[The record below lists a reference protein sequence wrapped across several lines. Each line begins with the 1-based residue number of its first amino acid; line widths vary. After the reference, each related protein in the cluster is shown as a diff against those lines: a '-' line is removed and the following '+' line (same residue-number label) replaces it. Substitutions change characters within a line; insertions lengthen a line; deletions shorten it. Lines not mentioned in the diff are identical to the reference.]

1 MTALLLKIVMWTI
14 QLMALISAINYWK
27 SIKNTPHRVFLPLL
41 IVVVIAEPTATLLK
55 EVFSLKNYVVYN
67 TLSVFS
73 FSFYLYWFK
82 RIKIKQ
88 WLVKL
93 SWIIFVLAIAV
104 SAITE
109 SFLYKIWNIAWFTG
123 AILVL
128 LNSIVFYS
136 ELLNK
141 KEVVKYTNLP
151 EFWIV
156 TGLLIYHIGFLPM
169 LLFKDYFDANTLY
182 YRIPILILNLILYG
196 NIIIAFKCKKTQNI

>member
-1 MTALLLKIVMWTI
+1 MTALLLKIAMWII
-14 QLMALISAINYWK
+14 QLMALISAINYSK
-27 SIKNTPHRVFLPLL
+27 HTKNAPNRVFLLLL

-73 FSFYLYWFK
+73 FFTYLYWFK
-82 RIKIKQ
+82 CVKTKQ
-88 WLVKL
+88 WLIKV

-109 SFLYKIWNIAWFTG
+109 SFFYKLWNITWFTG

-128 LNSIVFYS
+128 LNAITYYS
-136 ELLNK
+136 ELLNQK
-141 KEVVKYTNLP
+141 DVVKYSDLP
-151 EFWIV
+151 EFWLA

-169 LLFKDYFDANTLY
+169 LLFKDFFDANSLY

-196 NIIIAFKCKKTQNI
+196 SFIIAFKCKKTQNI